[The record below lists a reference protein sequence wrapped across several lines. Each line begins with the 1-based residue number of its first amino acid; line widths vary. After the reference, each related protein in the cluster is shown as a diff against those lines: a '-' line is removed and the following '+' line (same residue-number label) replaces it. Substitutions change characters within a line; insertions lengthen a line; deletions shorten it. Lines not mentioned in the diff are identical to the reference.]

1 MIMISSIFFFF
12 FFLNSLFLCYSQ
24 SFLTKV
30 LTLDVL
36 LSTAVRAVVVVAKLV
51 ILYILFLIS
60 FVLALRAAIVAKL
73 LMLGIS
79 FLT

>member
-1 MIMISSIFFFF
+1 MIMISSI

-30 LTLDVL
+30 LTLDIL

-51 ILYILFLIS
+51 ILDILFLIS
-60 FVLALRAAIVAKL
+60 FILALRAAIVAKL

>member
-1 MIMISSIFFFF
+1 MIMISSIF

-30 LTLDVL
+30 LTLDIL
-36 LSTAVRAVVVVAKLV
+36 LSKAVRAVVVVAKLV
-51 ILYILFLIS
+51 ILDILFLIS
-60 FVLALRAAIVAKL
+60 FILALRAAIVAKL

>member
-1 MIMISSIFFFF
+1 MIMISSI

-30 LTLDVL
+30 LTLDIL
-36 LSTAVRAVVVVAKLV
+36 LSTAVRAVVVVVVAKLV
-51 ILYILFLIS
+51 ILDILFLIS
-60 FVLALRAAIVAKL
+60 FILALRAAIVAKL

>member
-1 MIMISSIFFFF
+1 MIMISSIFFF
-12 FFLNSLFLCYSQ
+12 LFWIHYFCVIV

>member
-1 MIMISSIFFFF
+1 MIMISSI

-30 LTLDVL
+30 LTLDIL

-51 ILYILFLIS
+51 ILDILFLIS
-60 FVLALRAAIVAKL
+60 FILALRAAIAAKL